1 MDHYSYTQISN
12 YLQCPLK
19 YKYRYVDG
27 WREKD
32 DKANLIFGRVFQKA
46 VEAHFL
52 GVEAVEFFTFQ
63 WSSFKTAPLEYGN
76 GDSWER
82 MLEQGQDLLR
92 RFRADQR
99 IQIEDARRDLQVKLC
114 RPLMGSARDF
124 LGYIDALG
132 WVDGT
137 HCVIEWKTSTLSYP
151 ESTPRIL
158 ELDPQLI
165 CYSWMTQKQDVCL
178 VNFVRKKQPEIQYLH
193 ARIRKRQWKAFER
206 ILGTLVSDI
215 KARTFYPRS
224 GIRYPNNQCLNCS
237 YLGLCLHQKRLVQEN
252 LTRIEERPVD
262 G

>member
-63 WSSFKTAPLEYGN
+63 WSSFKTAPLEYGS

-99 IQIEDARRDLQVKLC
+99 IQIEDARKDLQIRLH
-114 RPLMGSARDF
+114 RPLTDSARDF
-124 LGYIDALG
+124 MGYIDALG
-132 WVDGT
+132 WVDGI
-137 HCVIEWKTSTLSYP
+137 HCVIEWKTSSLSYP
-151 ESTPRIL
+151 ESTPRVL
-158 ELDPQLI
+158 ELDPQLV
-165 CYSWMTQKQDVCL
+165 CYSWMTQRQDVCL
-178 VNFVRKKQPEIQYLH
+178 VNFVRKREPEIQYLH
-193 ARIRKRQWKAFER
+193 ARIRKRQWKAFEKT
-206 ILGTLVSDI
+206 LGTLVSDMEAHI
-215 KARTFYPRS
+215 FYPRS
-224 GIRYPNNQCLNCS
+224 GIRYPNNQCLNCP